1 MSGQLDSGAVTLAEP
16 LQEKKAN
23 SGRPTVTVVIP
34 VYFAEA
40 TIGRLVEAA
49 DAAQSGTAVQSG
61 VVPSLST
68 TPFLVPGLV
77 VRLVRL
83 AGDAG
88 RAAGSVIVTQELE
101 DGRAIELQC
110 IPFADGGGVVGGSL
124 RERNDLI
131 GPSGR
136 AGWNMVARNVAGGLA
151 VLSGPLTE
159 PELSE
164 LLDRALGPR

>member
-1 MSGQLDSGAVTLAEP
+1 MSGQVDSGAVTLAEP

-110 IPFADGGGVVGGSL
+110 IGGVVGGSL